1 MQYGEVYIVNTDA
14 APWGDTM
21 KGTKKP
27 LRGRVVYIH
36 PQGRFAALEFTGIH
50 GSFRECFFPMELT
63 VKNRV
68 TGRRCSR

>member
-1 MQYGEVYIVNTDA
+1 MQYGEEYIVNTVA
-14 APWGDTM
+14 APGGDG
-21 KGTKKP
+21 KGNNK

-50 GSFRECFFPMELT
+50 GSFRECFFLMELT
-63 VKNRV
+63 EKNRV

>member
-27 LRGRVVYIH
+27 LRGRVVYVH
-36 PQGRFAALEFTGIH
+36 PQGRFAAGASRFSAG
-50 GSFRECFFPMELT
+50 
-63 VKNRV
+63 
-68 TGRRCSR
+68 CSRSGTFSVFPDRRTCNPGRSYVK